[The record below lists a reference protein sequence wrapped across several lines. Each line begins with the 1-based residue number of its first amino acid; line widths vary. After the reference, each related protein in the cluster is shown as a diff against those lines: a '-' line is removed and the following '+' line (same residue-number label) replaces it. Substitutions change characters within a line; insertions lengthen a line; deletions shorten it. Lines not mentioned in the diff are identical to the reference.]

1 MGAAELAV
9 IGGSGLYQIEGL
21 EDIEQ
26 VKVDTPYGD
35 PSDVITIGTLEG
47 TKVAFLPRH
56 GVGHRIS
63 PSEIPVRANI
73 YALKSLGVERII
85 AVNSCGSFK
94 EEVKPGHL
102 LIPDQIID
110 RTKGRS
116 GTFFDG
122 GIVAHVPFAEPFCGD
137 LSEVLYKAARDLGA
151 TVHNGGTF
159 IVMEGPQFSTK
170 AESFLHKSWGASIIG
185 MTAMPEARLAREAEM
200 CYASIACVTDYDCW
214 HQTHDSVTIEMV
226 LATMFNNIDTAKQII
241 KAAAGRIS
249 GGRRCMC
256 AEALKKSIVTRP
268 DRIPVQKK
276 KDLDIIIGK
285 YIK

>member
-1 MGAAELAV
+1 MGTAELAV

-26 VKVDTPYGD
+26 VKVDTPFGD
-35 PSDVITIGTLEG
+35 PSDAITIGTLEG
-47 TKVAFLPRH
+47 KRIAFLPRH
-56 GVGHRIS
+56 GMGHRIS

-94 EEVKPGHL
+94 EEIKPGHL

-110 RTKGRS
+110 RTKGRP

-122 GIVAHVPFAEPFCGD
+122 GIVAHVPLAEPFCGD
-137 LSEVLYKAARDLGA
+137 LSEILYKSARDLGA
-151 TVHNGGTF
+151 TVHKGGTF

-200 CYASIACVTDYDCW
+200 CYGSIACITDHDCW
-214 HQTHDSVTIEMV
+214 HDTHEAVTIEMV
-226 LATMFNNIDTAKQII
+226 LATMAKNIDHAKQII
-241 KAAAGRIS
+241 KLAAGRIPS
-249 GGRRCMC
+249 GRACDC
-256 AEALKKSIVTRP
+256 AGALKYSIVTRP
-268 DRIPVQKK
+268 DRIPPQKK
-276 KDLDIIIGK
+276 KDLDILISK